1 MCLHVVQPNEL
12 QERKM
17 NTTPAFGFS
26 KSLAP
31 RLTAGAAI
39 SQAQLV
45 MTTHETDV
53 DARLVEHSPMEVVN
67 IINRGG
73 CAAFFLVE
81 WPDGSMA
88 RAYLPV
94 GGQVLEGMRS
104 ALLDAYGRG
113 RQRLEQIH
121 LEMAAHQGQ
130 A

>member
-1 MCLHVVQPNEL
+1 V
-12 QERKM
+12 
-17 NTTPAFGFS
+17 NTPSPLFIAAFARP
-26 KSLAP
+26 LIV
-31 RLTAGAAI
+31 RLTDEAALVK
-39 SQAQLV
+39 AQIVLPSPGPD
-45 MTTHETDV
+45 MDI
-53 DARLVEHSPMEVVN
+53 RLVEHAPMEVVN
-67 IINRGG
+67 IINSGG
-73 CAAFFLVE
+73 CAARFLVE
-81 WPDGSMA
+81 WPDGSLA